1 MIETISTSEGG
12 ENMKKKILMITVT
25 LLAIS
30 IFAFPLTYATQPTVK
45 SIEYFRNVENRISTD
60 WRFSGKSQFMVIV
73 KESVRTGSIYEGT
86 DVSGTKLFDFT
97 QWGSCEQNYKLGKAQ
112 WHFYMDWIKDS
123 DSGFRGKLNGD
134 ASGST
139 YMEMET
145 YTVSGVLQGYGE
157 FKGQK
162 LMIEMVRIPPDNAQI
177 TGLKITN

>member
-1 MIETISTSEGG
+1 
-12 ENMKKKILMITVT
+12 MKKKILMLTVT

-30 IFAFPLTYATQPTVK
+30 IFAFPVIHATQPTVT
-45 SIEYFRNVENRISTD
+45 SIEYFRNVENTISVD

-86 DVSGTKLFDFT
+86 DVSGTKLFEFT

-112 WHFYMDWIKDS
+112 WHFYVDWIKDS

-134 ASGST
+134 TFGST
-139 YMEMET
+139 MMELES

-157 FKGQK
+157 FKGEK
-162 LMIEMVRIPPDNAQI
+162 LIVEMARTPPNAAQI
-177 TGLKITN
+177 TGVKITN